1 VTQRDTTTRRTVV
14 GNISLSLDGRV
25 TGRGGDSDMSWVAQ
39 HAISNA
45 SREFM
50 VRVTS
55 PATTALLGRK
65 NYQGFGGYWPTVA
78 RDENADPR
86 DRSFALWLDSVEKV
100 VFSTTVEDAEWNNT
114 RIVDAAP
121 ATEVKR
127 LRMGGGGD
135 IIVLNSVSVINNL
148 LEADELDRLSI
159 TLCPE
164 VVGGGARLFE
174 DGLPASSWRLTDMS
188 STETGAISLLYDRV
202 REAE

>member
-1 VTQRDTTTRRTVV
+1 MTQRDTTTRRTVV

-65 NYQGFGGYWPTVA
+65 NYQGFAATG
-78 RDENADPR
+78 PR
-86 DRSFALWLDSVEKV
+86 SPGTRALTPATDHSPCGSIEKV
-100 VFSTTVEDAEWNNT
+100 VFSTTVKDADWNNT

-148 LEADELDRLSI
+148 LEADELDRLSM

-164 VVGGGARLFE
+164 VVSGGARLFE

-202 REAE
+202 REAG

>member
-1 VTQRDTTTRRTVV
+1 V
-14 GNISLSLDGRV
+14 
-25 TGRGGDSDMSWVAQ
+25 
-39 HAISNA
+39 
-45 SREFM
+45 
-50 VRVTS
+50 
-55 PATTALLGRK
+55 
-65 NYQGFGGYWPTVA
+65 
-78 RDENADPR
+78 
-86 DRSFALWLDSVEKV
+86 WLDSVEKV
-100 VFSTTVEDAEWNNT
+100 VFSTTVKDAEWNNT

-174 DGLPASSWRLTDMS
+174 DALPASSWRLTDMS
-188 STETGAISLLYDRV
+188 STGTGAISLLYDRV
-202 REAE
+202 REAG

>member
-1 VTQRDTTTRRTVV
+1 MTRHDTITRRTVV

-25 TGRGGDSDMSWVAQ
+25 TGRGGDSDMSWVAS
-39 HAISNA
+39 HAVSEA

-78 RDENADPR
+78 GDESADPR
-86 DRSFALWLDSVEKV
+86 DRSFAQWLDSVEKV
-100 VFSTTVEDAEWNNT
+100 VFSSTVKDADWDNT
-114 RIVDAAP
+114 RIVDADP
-121 ATEVKR
+121 ATEVRR
-127 LRMGGGGD
+127 LRMQSGGA

-174 DGLPASSWRLTDMS
+174 DGLPASSWRLTNMS

>member
-1 VTQRDTTTRRTVV
+1 MTRHDTITRRTVV

-25 TGRGGDSDMSWVAQ
+25 TGRGGDSDMSWVAS
-39 HAISNA
+39 HAVSEA

-78 RDENADPR
+78 RDESADPR
-86 DRSFALWLDSVEKV
+86 DRAFAQWLDSVEKV
-100 VFSTTVEDAEWNNT
+100 VFSSTVKDADWDNT
-114 RIVDAAP
+114 RIVDADP
-121 ATEVKR
+121 ATEVRR
-127 LRMGGGGD
+127 LRMQSGGA

-174 DGLPASSWRLTDMS
+174 DGLPASSWRLTNMS